1 MTSCAIAFSSQE
13 CARTVKEIC
22 RAAAIGPA
30 IEDFGQR
37 KCCSAATKLLF
48 LRRNRAFS
56 IYVGPIY
63 VGPVVVLVPIAGG
76 KLLAIAFSD
85 SPGPALI
92 PRERLI
98 LEHAMKHQRHFDTS
112 EAAQRDATQI
122 RKMIGD
128 LDRTVHLLDCDIATE
143 EQRARISDR
152 SAVAYPVLARML
164 TTRRDNL
171 KETITALER
180 RLAKPNEA
188 EMLTE
193 PA

>member
-1 MTSCAIAFSSQE
+1 
-13 CARTVKEIC
+13 
-22 RAAAIGPA
+22 
-30 IEDFGQR
+30 
-37 KCCSAATKLLF
+37 
-48 LRRNRAFS
+48 
-56 IYVGPIY
+56 
-63 VGPVVVLVPIAGG
+63 
-76 KLLAIAFSD
+76 
-85 SPGPALI
+85 
-92 PRERLI
+92 
-98 LEHAMKHQRHFDTS
+98 MKHQRHFDTS